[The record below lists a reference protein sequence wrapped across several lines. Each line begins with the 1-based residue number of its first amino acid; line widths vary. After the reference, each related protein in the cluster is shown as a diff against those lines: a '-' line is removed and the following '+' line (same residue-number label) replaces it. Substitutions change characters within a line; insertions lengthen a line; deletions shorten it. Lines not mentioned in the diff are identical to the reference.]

1 MSMPMMGGMPPMPP
15 GIGGPAGLPSGLM
28 PNKAKPP
35 QKKSSPAAAKNKALA
50 DKLKGG
56 GKK

>member
-1 MSMPMMGGMPPMPP
+1 MPMMGGMPPMPP